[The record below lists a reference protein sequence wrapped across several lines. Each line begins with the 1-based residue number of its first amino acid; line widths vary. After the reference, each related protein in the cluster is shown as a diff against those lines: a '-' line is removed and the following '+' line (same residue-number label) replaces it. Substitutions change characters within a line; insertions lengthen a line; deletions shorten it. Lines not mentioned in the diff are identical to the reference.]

1 MDINSGSPPGST
13 GLPSV
18 TFLSIL
24 ITPFNLTTCPKIQP
38 FTVTTT
44 MSATATIT
52 ATETLLAQARRA
64 PNPEECMK
72 LYEQWAATYNNDV
85 TGAENY
91 IAPVI
96 LAQTALK
103 AGPQFKGTV
112 LDAGCGTGLV
122 AIALKQGGAATIDGL
137 DLSPPMLK
145 LAEKTGVYRNLVIG
159 DLNQKIAKADD
170 SYDLVTCAGTFTQG
184 HVGPSPAL
192 REFVRIVKT
201 GGLIVATVL
210 HEIWLSGGFKAE
222 VEKLEAEGLIEL
234 VSSELEDYRKG
245 RDKADVVVLRKRAA
259 A

>member
-1 MDINSGSPPGST
+1 
-13 GLPSV
+13 
-18 TFLSIL
+18 
-24 ITPFNLTTCPKIQP
+24 
-38 FTVTTT
+38 

-52 ATETLLAQARRA
+52 ATTNLLAEARRA

-72 LYEQWAATYNNDV
+72 LYERWAATYNSDV
-85 TGAENY
+85 TDAENY

-103 AGPQFKGTV
+103 AGPQVKGTV

-122 AIALKQGGAATIDGL
+122 AVALKQGGATTIDGL
-137 DLSPPMLK
+137 DLSPHMLK
-145 LAEKTGVYRNLVIG
+145 LAEKTGVYRNLVVG
-159 DLNQKIAKADD
+159 DLNKSLAIPDD
-170 SYDLVTCAGTFTQG
+170 SYDMVTCAGTFTQG

-210 HEIWLSGGFKAE
+210 HDIWLSGGFKAE
-222 VEKLEAEGLIEL
+222 VERLEAEGLVEL

-245 RDKADVVVLRKRAA
+245 HDKADVVVLRKRASA
-259 A
+259 